1 MNKMQAILYD
11 SDNKLSSK
19 RIVSFLFSILLIVIV
34 VGHVFFEKK
43 IDDYIYEGIKEI
55 IIWSLGFIG
64 SEKLVDMVPGYFK
77 GKPKPRVKVVKTIS
91 KDEGSDV

>member
-1 MNKMQAILYD
+1 MNKVQTILYD

-34 VGHVFFEKK
+34 IGHVFFEKK
-43 IDDYIYEGIKEI
+43 IDDYIYDGVKEI

-64 SEKLVDMVPGYFK
+64 SEKLVDMVPRYLRNKTKQG
-77 GKPKPRVKVVKTIS
+77 VKVIKTLP
-91 KDEGSDV
+91 KEEGSDI